1 MNKKNENPF
10 IKLISTLLLMSLFL
24 SSCTSYFPETPSES
38 TSTEVNQFVQPLPYT
53 EIEILLDIPNSTENE
68 IIFELIDDITGIELN
83 PTRYVMTKLDEK
95 QYQLILPIK
104 VPSQIKYRFYKNNG
118 LPIYETDAE
127 NKIIEYRMAHVS
139 NETIIQNV
147 ITNWQDEQYDHR
159 YGRITG
165 QVINFETNSPIPNA
179 LIVIGGSHTYS
190 NSLGNFIIE
199 NIPPGKHN
207 LVISSTDGEY
217 QTFQQEAIIGEG
229 LTTQAKIGMQSADFV
244 NVSFIVIPPD
254 NTPTEAS
261 LRILGNTYQLGN
273 VFGNIYNGTSI
284 APARAPKL
292 SLLADGNYAITL
304 SLPIGFDLRYKY
316 SLGDGFWNSELN
328 NDGNFMVRQFVVP
341 EQDFIVNDVIP
352 SWSNSDEQSVEFL
365 VNIPENTPDTDK
377 VSIQFNSFGWS
388 PPIQMWKISDFQWKY
403 QLFGPLHL
411 VGKIDYKFCR
421 NDACDTAFDNSAP
434 VNGYSFDTSNFPPQL
449 DIEISSWNGWGLE
462 NEEPVLDVPEIT
474 TRGSDFITGFAI
486 SDVYNVYTPIHI
498 ETAYQNMVEV
508 SANTVILPVKWTL
521 SNLNPLVLGPT
532 TGTNPLWKDLVLMI
546 QKAQKNNLNVWLAP
560 EIALSPVVIKQFV
573 QDDYSNSYETQFS
586 NIYKEFL
593 FYTVDLA
600 NYMNVEGV
608 IFPSDVRHS
617 SVTQNNENLSQ
628 LMIDTLSQ
636 NYSDIQSRFS
646 NKLFLSIV
654 DLTNS
659 NNALLNQVDGF
670 FITPRINLINS
681 DFVDEN
687 YETIIKN
694 YLENQIYTNYSEFDK
709 EIIIGVNYPSINGAE
724 KGCIESDDQ
733 CLNFEVVNNLDFQT
747 AQSTFDLN
755 LNTQIELIHA
765 MFSAINQLDWVDG
778 IVSLE
783 YNSQVAIMDHSSSV
797 RGKPSAGVFWYWY
810 PRLLGIITD

>member
-10 IKLISTLLLMSLFL
+10 IKLITSFLLMSLFL

-38 TSTEVNQFVQPLPYT
+38 TSAEVNQFVQPLPYT
-53 EIEILLDIPNSTENE
+53 EIEILLDIPNSTDNE

-139 NETIIQNV
+139 NETVIQNV
-147 ITNWQDEQYDHR
+147 ITNWQDEQYDHKF
-159 YGRITG
+159 GRITG
-165 QVINFETNSPIPNA
+165 QVINVESNSPIPNA
-179 LIVIGGSHTYS
+179 LIVIGGNHSYS

-229 LTTQAKIGMQSADFV
+229 LTTQAKIGLQSADFV

-284 APARAPKL
+284 APARAPRL

-304 SLPIGFDLRYKY
+304 SLPSGFDLRYKY

-328 NDGNFMVRQFVVP
+328 NDGNFVVRQFVVP
-341 EQDFIVNDVIP
+341 EQDFIVNDVIN
-352 SWSNSDEQSVEFL
+352 SWSISNEQNVEFL
-365 VNIPENTPDTDK
+365 VNIPQNTPDTDK

-388 PPIQMWKISDFQWKY
+388 PPIQMWKINDFQWKY

-434 VNGYSFDTSNFPPQL
+434 INGYSFDTSSTPPQL
-449 DIEISSWNGWGLE
+449 EIDITSWNGWGLE
-462 NEEPVLDVPEIT
+462 NEEPSLDVPEVT
-474 TRGSDFITGFAI
+474 TRGSEFITGFAI
-486 SDVYNVYTPIHI
+486 SDDYNVYTPVHV
-498 ETAYQNMVEV
+498 ETAFQNMGEV
-508 SANTVILPVKWTL
+508 NANTVILPVKWTL
-521 SNLNPLVLGPT
+521 SNLNPLVFGPT

-560 EIALSPVVIKQFV
+560 EIDLSPEAIKQFGEGNF
-573 QDDYSNSYETQFS
+573 SNTWETQFS
-586 NIYKEFL
+586 NVYKEFL
-593 FYTVDLA
+593 IYTVDLA
-600 NYMNVEGV
+600 NYMSIEGV

-628 LMIDTLSQ
+628 QMIDTLSQ

-654 DLTNS
+654 NLSNS
-659 NNALLNQVDGF
+659 NNALLNQVDGY
-670 FITPRINLINS
+670 FITPTIDLINS
-681 DFVDEN
+681 NLFGEN
-687 YETIIKN
+687 YETSIKN
-694 YLENQIYTNYSEFDK
+694 YLENEIYADYSLYDK
-709 EIIIGVNYPSINGAE
+709 EIIIGINYPSIRGAE

-765 MFSAINQLDWVDG
+765 TFSAINQLDWVDG

-783 YNSQVAIMDHSSSV
+783 YNPQVAIMDHSSSV
-797 RGKPSAGVFWYWY
+797 RGKPSVGVFWYWY